1 MRRRGG
7 VQPQLG
13 LDGAEG
19 DVQFWAQAGA
29 GGAGGPGGEDGY
41 GGGMDTIDFPGDF
54 GGGASS
60 LSPSLIACGRSCGSS
75 TDAAACLDRTGG
87 GDDDGDDFPPPFD
100 TQWLAEDTPDA
111 ANGAGPGGADDDE
124 EMDDL
129 HAATQGQL
137 RRVRPEMVSY
147 AKRAKRVDVKKLK
160 DSIWRELEEVVIPV
174 KQVRSRCLSLALSLR
189 RRRSGNLD

>member
-54 GGGASS
+54 GGGAS
-60 LSPSLIACGRSCGSS
+60 PSR
-75 TDAAACLDRTGG
+75 
-87 GDDDGDDFPPPFD
+87 
-100 TQWLAEDTPDA
+100 
-111 ANGAGPGGADDDE
+111 
-124 EMDDL
+124 
-129 HAATQGQL
+129 
-137 RRVRPEMVSY
+137 
-147 AKRAKRVDVKKLK
+147 
-160 DSIWRELEEVVIPV
+160 
-174 KQVRSRCLSLALSLR
+174 ALSVPVTSSAMAELMRRDGMMTHR
-189 RRRSGNLD
+189 RR